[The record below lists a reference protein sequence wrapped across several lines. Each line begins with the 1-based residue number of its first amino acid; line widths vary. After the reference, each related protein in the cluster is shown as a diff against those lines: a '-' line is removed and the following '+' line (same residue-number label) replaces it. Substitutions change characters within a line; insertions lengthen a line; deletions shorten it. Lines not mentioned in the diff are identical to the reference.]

1 MSNVKNYGQSRVMY
15 GAAAI
20 RFFDDDVALF
30 VLLHAGSAM
39 RRDLLKPEPSIWL
52 RDASGVRLDLVRCK
66 LCPGVIK
73 LYGLTPQGSSIG
85 NPAGRTAGRPP
96 GPARGLGTGS
106 RPAGLPAGRPAGP
119 GASGPAGP
127 RPDLKNT

>member
-1 MSNVKNYGQSRVMY
+1 MVVANKGLKDMSNVKNYGQSRVMY

-52 RDASGVRLDLVRCK
+52 REASGVRLDLVRCK
-66 LCPGVIK
+66 LCPGVTASDQRPWRRSPV
-73 LYGLTPQGSSIG
+73 LLG
-85 NPAGRTAGRPP
+85 GR
-96 GPARGLGTGS
+96 L
-106 RPAGLPAGRPAGP
+106 
-119 GASGPAGP
+119 
-127 RPDLKNT
+127 

>member
-85 NPAGRTAGRPP
+85 NPAGRMAGRPP
-96 GPARGLGTGS
+96 
-106 RPAGLPAGRPAGP
+106 GP
-119 GASGPAGP
+119 GASGPAAGRPACRPAGRP
-127 RPDLKNT
+127 RGFGAGRPEARPQKQMN

>member
-52 RDASGVRLDLVRCK
+52 RDASGVRLDDHPAAGQHL
-66 LCPGVIK
+66 
-73 LYGLTPQGSSIG
+73 GSHAAHAAHA
-85 NPAGRTAGRPP
+85 NHRHLRQEVQVCVGRGWR
-96 GPARGLGTGS
+96 
-106 RPAGLPAGRPAGP
+106 
-119 GASGPAGP
+119 
-127 RPDLKNT
+127 